1 LAVLFTGCKTKG
13 KQETNKEKNANRVPA
28 PKPQGMFTDAEVK
41 LKIQEALKQQEAAA
55 KLAADK
61 KKKEM
66 ADSKEQTLKSLVGT
80 NFYWPEDYTK
90 RAAFPTNTWFAGRK
104 DGTMK
109 YANLPNDDVGV
120 KDAAIKGCIAEFKN
134 TWLSPIEQQ
143 LMVNVRNK

>member
-1 LAVLFTGCKTKG
+1 MLFTGCKTKG

-28 PKPQGMFTDAEVK
+28 PKSQGMFTDAEVK

-80 NFYWPEDYTK
+80 NFYWPFLCGNEDYVL
-90 RAAFPTNTWFAGRK
+90 FGH
-104 DGTMK
+104 
-109 YANLPNDDVGV
+109 
-120 KDAAIKGCIAEFKN
+120 GCVECQ
-134 TWLSPIEQQ
+134 SRHEQ
-143 LMVNVRNK
+143 